1 MNLHNDQWAALAF
14 SAGLSTFIFLIFKWI
29 SKRNVNLPSAIVW
42 NYITCVWVGSVLST
56 KSPVFTIKSLETPGL
71 FPIISLGILFMGTF
85 LFMGKATAKS
95 GAALSAVAS
104 KMSVTIPVLV
114 ALFVFLE
121 QIRPMGYA
129 GVVLALFAVFLISY
143 QPQSKVVIDRSL
155 LWVFLGS
162 GLVDTGMNLVKH
174 AQYDNWSN
182 LQFAVLTFTGAAITG
197 IVYLFLTKAFKL
209 LWDLKA
215 FLWGSF
221 LGVVNLFSIFAIY
234 NALDVFK
241 SKTAVFF
248 TLNNVTVVLLTFI
261 LGLILGERFSKRS
274 MLGLSLAIL
283 AILLLG

>member
-1 MNLHNDQWAALAF
+1 
-14 SAGLSTFIFLIFKWI
+14 
-29 SKRNVNLPSAIVW
+29 
-42 NYITCVWVGSVLST
+42 
-56 KSPVFTIKSLETPGL
+56 
-71 FPIISLGILFMGTF
+71 MGTF

-95 GAALSAVAS
+95 GAALRAVAS

-221 LGVVNLFSIFAIY
+221 LGVINLFSIFAIY